1 MIFDSNI
8 VPRARQL
15 RDVHFSPLYT
25 YQHSRF
31 VAAARL
37 VQPALRYSSK
47 QIRRNRPHVTP
58 RTFFAR
64 EMHIIYAG
72 GQRGSER
79 PLIGLAAW
87 LVFGLISTY
96 GLTQIKFMLDKYI

>member
-1 MIFDSNI
+1 M
-8 VPRARQL
+8 
-15 RDVHFSPLYT
+15 
-25 YQHSRF
+25 
-31 VAAARL
+31 AATLL
-37 VQPALRYSSK
+37 VQLALRYSRK

-64 EMHIIYAG
+64 EMYIIYASG
-72 GQRGSER
+72 KRGSER